1 MESISFIHIPPGD
14 LEKEERAKEPA
25 QKEND
30 GYLLREG
37 KLE

>member
-1 MESISFIHIPPGD
+1 
-14 LEKEERAKEPA
+14 LEKEERGKEPA